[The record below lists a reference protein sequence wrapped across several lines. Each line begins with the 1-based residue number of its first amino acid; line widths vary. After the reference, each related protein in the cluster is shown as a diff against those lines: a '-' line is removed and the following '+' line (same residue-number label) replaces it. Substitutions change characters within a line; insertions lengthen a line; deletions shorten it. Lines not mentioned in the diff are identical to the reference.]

1 MRASPTAVS
10 LVKEPLQ
17 PRFGPCIS
25 SVFYS
30 SYGVATRFVIGLWSY
45 TIKPVVFSVRCRTDE
60 QNLSTPSGTT
70 LSQRDPSE
78 MSTLLQEL
86 SEPLAA
92 IVSNAQAGQ
101 RMLPADV
108 DSELME
114 VLADIAEDGKRA
126 GELLKRFEK
135 LIGDG

>member
-1 MRASPTAVS
+1 M
-10 LVKEPLQ
+10 
-17 PRFGPCIS
+17 
-25 SVFYS
+25 
-30 SYGVATRFVIGLWSY
+30 
-45 TIKPVVFSVRCRTDE
+45 D
-60 QNLSTPSGTT
+60 
-70 LSQRDPSE
+70 
-78 MSTLLQEL
+78 TLLQEL

-126 GELLKRFEK
+126 GELLKRLNQ
-135 LIGDG
+135 LIEDG

>member
-1 MRASPTAVS
+1 MV
-10 LVKEPLQ
+10 VYDQ
-17 PRFGPCIS
+17 PF
-25 SVFYS
+25 
-30 SYGVATRFVIGLWSY
+30 
-45 TIKPVVFSVRCRTDE
+45 VFSVKYRTE
-60 QNLSTPSGTT
+60 ERILSTSSGTT

-78 MSTLLQEL
+78 MDTLLQEL

-101 RMLPADV
+101 RMLPTDV

>member
-1 MRASPTAVS
+1 MRGAERCVLRQPLYPWLKSRCS
-10 LVKEPLQ
+10 L
-17 PRFGPCIS
+17 PCLS

-30 SYGVATRFVIGLWSY
+30 SYGVATRFVIGLWSH
-45 TIKPVVFSVRCRTDE
+45 
-60 QNLSTPSGTT
+60 
-70 LSQRDPSE
+70 
-78 MSTLLQEL
+78 MSTLLQKEL

-135 LIGDG
+135 LVGDG

>member
-1 MRASPTAVS
+1 M
-10 LVKEPLQ
+10 
-17 PRFGPCIS
+17 
-25 SVFYS
+25 
-30 SYGVATRFVIGLWSY
+30 
-45 TIKPVVFSVRCRTDE
+45 D
-60 QNLSTPSGTT
+60 
-70 LSQRDPSE
+70 
-78 MSTLLQEL
+78 TLLQEL

-126 GELLKRFEK
+126 GELLKRLNE
-135 LIGDG
+135 LIEDG

>member
-1 MRASPTAVS
+1 MFPLSTAVS
-10 LVKEPLQ
+10 SVREPLK
-17 PRFGPCIS
+17 PRFRPCIPS
-25 SVFYS
+25 AFYS
-30 SYGVATRFVIGLWSY
+30 SYGVVTRFVIGLWSY
-45 TIKPVVFSVRCRTDE
+45 TIKPFVFSVKYRTEE
-60 QNLSTPSGTT
+60 QILSTSSGTT

-78 MSTLLQEL
+78 MDTLLQEL

>member
-1 MRASPTAVS
+1 M
-10 LVKEPLQ
+10 
-17 PRFGPCIS
+17 
-25 SVFYS
+25 
-30 SYGVATRFVIGLWSY
+30 
-45 TIKPVVFSVRCRTDE
+45 D
-60 QNLSTPSGTT
+60 
-70 LSQRDPSE
+70 
-78 MSTLLQEL
+78 TLLQEL

-126 GELLKRFEK
+126 GELLKRFEE
-135 LIGDG
+135 LLGDS

>member
-1 MRASPTAVS
+1 MVVYDQT
-10 LVKEPLQ
+10 L
-17 PRFGPCIS
+17 RFQCE
-25 SVFYS
+25 
-30 SYGVATRFVIGLWSY
+30 
-45 TIKPVVFSVRCRTDE
+45 VRTEE
-60 QNLSTPSGTT
+60 QILSTSSGTT

-78 MSTLLQEL
+78 MDTLLQEL

-101 RMLPADV
+101 RMLPTDV

>member
-1 MRASPTAVS
+1 
-10 LVKEPLQ
+10 
-17 PRFGPCIS
+17 
-25 SVFYS
+25 
-30 SYGVATRFVIGLWSY
+30 
-45 TIKPVVFSVRCRTDE
+45 
-60 QNLSTPSGTT
+60 
-70 LSQRDPSE
+70 

>member
-1 MRASPTAVS
+1 M
-10 LVKEPLQ
+10 
-17 PRFGPCIS
+17 
-25 SVFYS
+25 
-30 SYGVATRFVIGLWSY
+30 
-45 TIKPVVFSVRCRTDE
+45 D
-60 QNLSTPSGTT
+60 
-70 LSQRDPSE
+70 
-78 MSTLLQEL
+78 TLLQEL

-135 LIGDG
+135 LVGDG